1 MLKTSWLLAL
11 LAPFA
16 AAQTFVVD
24 AANGPGTHF
33 TDLPTAVA
41 AVPDGATLVLR
52 AGAYGPIV
60 LQGKGLTVVGG
71 AGVVLNGILSPAIDV
86 RGLAAHQSFALRG
99 ASMGWA
105 LQGPAQV
112 SLTNNAG
119 RVLLEEFRFDY
130 RTSPYLGSFGAP
142 LPGAIVALNCAQV
155 VLRRCSLVGSNAV
168 SATASAVDLDNC
180 GLQGS
185 GSTTVLYHN
194 PVYAGTPALYLNASV
209 ARLASCS
216 LQGGP
221 GALPNAMPSPAIV
234 ASQSSVQLGGA
245 TTVRGGQPFLQAGPA
260 VAIEGTG
267 SLVRDPLVS
276 LATTGGAPLF
286 AGSIT
291 DSVQPWPAVVS
302 TGGRLGQPM
311 TATVEGAYGELCLLC
326 VSLPGAPSSVPEVEG
341 SVWLDSARLQLV
353 ALGTQAAAA
362 RVTFTAS
369 MPSAPELVGRP
380 RAWQAVSWSALH
392 GLQASNTSLQ
402 ILLP

>member
-71 AGVVLNGILSPAIDV
+71 AGVMLNGILSPAVDV

-99 ASMGWA
+99 AAMGWA

-112 SLTNNAG
+112 SFTNNAG

-130 RTSPYLGSFGAP
+130 RTSPYLGSFGAA
-142 LPGAIVALNCAQV
+142 LPGAIVAVNCAQV
-155 VLRRCSLVGSNAV
+155 VLRRCTIVGSNAV
-168 SATASAVDLDNC
+168 SATGSAVDLDSC
-180 GLQGS
+180 ALQGS
-185 GSTTVLYHN
+185 GSTTVVYHN
-194 PVYAGTPALYLNASV
+194 PVHAGSPALYLQGSEV
-209 ARLASCS
+209 RVASCS

-234 ASQSSVQLGGA
+234 ATQSSVQLGG
-245 TTVRGGQPFLQAGPA
+245 TTSVRGGQPFVTAGPVAA
-260 VAIEGTG
+260 VQG
-267 SLVRDPLVS
+267 SGALVRDPLVS
-276 LATTGGAPLF
+276 LATSGGAPIF

-326 VSLPGAPSSVPEVEG
+326 VSLPGAPSSVPGVAG

-353 ALGTQAAAA
+353 ALGTQAAAT
-362 RVTFTAS
+362 RVTFTAM
-369 MPSAPELVGRP
+369 MPSATVLVGRP
-380 RAWQAVSWSALH
+380 RAWQAVSWGPVH
-392 GLQASNTSLQ
+392 GLQASNASLQ

>member
-1 MLKTSWLLAL
+1 MFRTSWLFAL
-11 LAPFA
+11 FAPFV

-24 AANGPGTHF
+24 AANGPGAHF

-71 AGVVLNGILSPAIDV
+71 AGVMLNGILSPAIDV

-99 ASMGWA
+99 AAMGWA
-105 LQGPAQV
+105 TQGPAQV
-112 SLTNNAG
+112 SFTNNAG

-130 RTSPYLGSFGAP
+130 RTSPYLGSFGAA
-142 LPGAIVALNCAQV
+142 LPGAIVAMNCAQV
-155 VLRRCSLVGSNAV
+155 VLRRCTIVGSRAV
-168 SATASAVDLDNC
+168 SATGSAVDLDSC
-180 GLQGS
+180 VLQGS
-185 GSTTVLYHN
+185 GSTTVVYHN
-194 PVYAGTPALYLNASV
+194 PVHAGSPALHLQGSE

-234 ASQSSVQLGGA
+234 ATQSNVHLGG
-245 TTVRGGQPFLQAGPA
+245 TTSVRGGQPFVTAGPVAA
-260 VAIEGTG
+260 VEGSG
-267 SLVRDPLVS
+267 SLVRDPLTS
-276 LATTGGAPLF
+276 LATSGGAPLVI
-286 AGSIT
+286 GSIVHT
-291 DSVQPWPAVVS
+291 VQPWPAVVS

-311 TATVEGAYGELCLLC
+311 TATVAGAYGELCLLC
-326 VSLPGAPSSVPEVEG
+326 VSLPGAPGSVAGVEG
-341 SVWLDSARLQLV
+341 AVWLDGSRLQLV
-353 ALGTQAAAA
+353 ALGAQAAATPVA
-362 RVTFTAS
+362 FTAL
-369 MPSAPELVGRP
+369 MPGAAELVGRP
-380 RAWQAVSWSALH
+380 RAWQAVSWGPVH